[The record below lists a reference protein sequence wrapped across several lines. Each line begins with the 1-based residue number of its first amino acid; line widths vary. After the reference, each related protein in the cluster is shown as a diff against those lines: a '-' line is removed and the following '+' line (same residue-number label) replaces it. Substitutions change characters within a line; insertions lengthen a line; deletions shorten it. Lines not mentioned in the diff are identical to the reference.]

1 MSNQVPA
8 ISRKNDAIHTAMCAH
23 GWPAGRPLDGANNAA
38 KILIVIYFFTEQVVL
53 VGGIVKNYKKCI

>member
-38 KILIVIYFFTEQVVL
+38 KIFQLKQGTPAE
-53 VGGIVKNYKKCI
+53 KREPRT